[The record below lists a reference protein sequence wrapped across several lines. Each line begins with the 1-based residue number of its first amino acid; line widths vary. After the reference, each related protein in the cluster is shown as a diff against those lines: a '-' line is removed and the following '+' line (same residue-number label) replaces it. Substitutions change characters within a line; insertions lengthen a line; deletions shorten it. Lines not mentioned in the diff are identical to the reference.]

1 MRYLLFLAIP
11 LYLLDQATK
20 WLVQHRIPYGQE
32 IPIISGFF
40 SLVNVS
46 NTGAAFSL
54 LEGNN
59 LLFSGLAVVA
69 ILVVLWLLLRPAFTH
84 DAKHQLTMLTQI
96 ALSLLLAGVAGNL
109 TDRLFKGSV
118 VDFLHFYYQQYAW
131 PSFNVADSCICV
143 AAALLILGSFKSG
156 PQPAQNEVSD
166 KDTKTTR

>member
-20 WLVQHRIPYGQE
+20 WLVQHQIPYGQE
-32 IPIISGFF
+32 IPIIKGFF

-59 LLFSGLAVVA
+59 LLFSGLALVA

-84 DAKHQLTMLTQI
+84 AAKHQLSTLTQT
-96 ALSLLLAGVAGNL
+96 ALSLLFAGVAGNL

-156 PQPAQNEVSD
+156 PQPAQNEVSH

>member
-1 MRYLLFLAIP
+1 MRNLLFLAIP
-11 LYLLDQATK
+11 LYILDQATK
-20 WLVQHRIPYGQE
+20 WLVQHRIPSGQE

-131 PSFNVADSCICV
+131 PSFNVADS
-143 AAALLILGSFKSG
+143 
-156 PQPAQNEVSD
+156 
-166 KDTKTTR
+166 

>member
-20 WLVQHRIPYGQE
+20 WLVQHRIPSGQE

-166 KDTKTTR
+166 QNTKTTR